1 MPDCRSSVPD
11 EQIELAAEVLRRG
24 EAVVYPTETLYGL
37 GVDALNPQ
45 ALERLLRLK
54 VRQAGKPTSVL
65 VRDRDMLA
73 DLVDAIPAAADQLMQ
88 RFWPGPLTLVLAA
101 KASVPQGLTAGT
113 ASIGVRISSH
123 PVAQALVT
131 ALGRPLTAPSANP
144 AGERPPTRIEYAR
157 DYFGE
162 EVSLYLDAGDLPA
175 EPPSTIVDVRDG
187 LRLLRA
193 GAIDFE
199 DVRGNAQQ
207 RQVV

>member
-1 MPDCRSSVPD
+1 MPVCKSSVRD
-11 EQIELAAEVLRRG
+11 EQIARAAEVLRRG

-73 DLVDAIPAAADQLMQ
+73 DLVEAIPAVADQLMQ

-101 KASVPQGLTAGT
+101 KVSVPEGLTAGT

-131 ALGRPLTAPSANP
+131 ALGKPLTTPSANP
-144 AGERPPTRIEYAR
+144 AGERPPTRIEHAR
-157 DYFGE
+157 DYFGK
-162 EVSLYLDAGDLPA
+162 EVGLYLDAGVLPG

-187 LRLLRA
+187 LRLVRA

-199 DVRGNAQQ
+199 DVRDSAQQ